1 MRHSASVTD
10 ARRSP
15 AARRV
20 SALAATGGA
29 LAWLSSASI
38 AGAQGAGS
46 VRYTLTDL
54 GTIPGST
61 VCPCFTGIAL
71 SNNGHVVGRFFGA
84 NGLYAGFLWHNGIM
98 IDLGSLG
105 GGLTQVLDVRDD
117 GVAVGHSRI
126 SLSANTEHAFKY
138 QGGQMIDLGTLH
150 QGVHSYA
157 SAINNAGAVA
167 GTSQKKQGN
176 ETLQRAALWPPGG
189 QPIDLGTFGGE
200 YSEGNGIN
208 NAGQVVGWAWN
219 PARDHRAFRWTPG
232 QGMID
237 LGDLGA
243 GTSVAF
249 DISDNGLIVGS
260 SQLAG
265 PGAPITHAFLWQD
278 GVMTDLGVL
287 PGAGAPGMFGPELVN
302 TAAAGVNSAG
312 QVVGNSYPGFEQP
325 GPFLWQAGVMTNL
338 NDLLDPAAAGWVIR
352 EANDINEQGQIAG
365 MAVSSTG
372 AIRAVLLTPEAGC
385 YADCNESG
393 ALTVADF
400 TCFQTKFVAGDPY
413 ADCNQS
419 GGLTVADF
427 TCFQTSFVAG
437 CP

>member
-1 MRHSASVTD
+1 MRHSASATD
-10 ARRSP
+10 APSLSP
-15 AARRV
+15 RAAHPVRV
-20 SALAATGGA
+20 SAGACGVLAC
-29 LAWLSSASI
+29 LASAVC
-38 AGAQGAGS
+38 AQS
-46 VRYTLTDL
+46 VRYTVTDL
-54 GTIPGST
+54 GTLPGST

-71 SNNGHVVGRFFGA
+71 SDNGHVVGRFFGA
-84 NGLYAGFLWHNGIM
+84 NGLYAGFIWHSGVM
-98 IDLGSLG
+98 TDLGSLG

-126 SLSANTEHAFKY
+126 SLSANTEHAFRY
-138 QGGQMIDLGTLH
+138 EGGQMIDMGTL
-150 QGVHSYA
+150 QGGVHSYA

-167 GTSQKKQGN
+167 GTSEKKQGN
-176 ETLQRAALWPPGG
+176 ETLQRAALWPPTG

-200 YSEGNGIN
+200 FSEGNGIN

-232 QGMID
+232 QGMIE

-243 GTSVAF
+243 GTSIAT

-260 SQLAG
+260 AQVVGQAG
-265 PGAPITHAFLWQD
+265 DTHAFLWQA

-287 PGAGAPGMFGPELVN
+287 PGAGTPGIFGPEHVN
-302 TAAAGVNSAG
+302 TGATGVNSAG
-312 QVVGNSYPGFEQP
+312 QVVGNSFPGFEHP

-338 NDLLDPAAAGWVIR
+338 NDLLDPASAGWLIR

-372 AIRAVLLTPEAGC
+372 AMRAVLLTPEAGC
-385 YADCNESG
+385 SPDCSNDGS
-393 ALTVADF
+393 LTIADF
-400 TCFQTKFVAGDPY
+400 ACFQTKFVAGDPY
-413 ADCNQS
+413 ADCNAA

-427 TCFQTSFVAG
+427 GCFQTKFVAG